1 MTLPMSRP
9 RSLRTRLTDSTIR
22 VFERTIP
29 DPFVLAVF
37 LTFVIALGA
46 LIWGPQAS
54 AATILSG
61 WYKGFFNIFTFALQI
76 TLVLVLGH
84 ALAHAPIVQRFFTR
98 LISLARTPAQAG
110 ALIFVSVAVT
120 SFFNWGFGLVMSALL
135 AREIAKRM
143 HVDFAWIVAAGF
155 SGWVVWAGGLSS
167 SIVLA
172 QSTAGSPMN
181 VVEKVTG
188 QVLSLGD
195 MVFAPFNLVPNL
207 VMLLVIPFVLAA
219 LRPRGD
225 DVIALDITQHPD
237 PVPERKPEGPWTFA
251 QRLEYSWLGSVLMG
265 GGGVAVMVFAY
276 FGQLPFTGVN
286 AVIFVMFTAGI
297 LLHRY
302 PLAYANAVKN
312 AARQSGSMMLQYP
325 LYGGLMGIMEAT
337 GLPGVIANA
346 FVAISNEHTLPFWSY
361 ICSLVV
367 TFLIPSGGGHWAVQG
382 PFVIPAAV
390 TLHASLPG
398 TTMAV
403 AMGEQVSNMLQPF
416 WAAPVVAMAGVGV
429 QRVLGFTFATF
440 LVGAV
445 VYGASLLLLL

>member
-1 MTLPMSRP
+1 MTSHATAP
-9 RSLRTRLTDSTIR
+9 RSLRTRLTDTTIR

-37 LTFVIALGA
+37 LTFLIAVGA
-46 LIWGPQAS
+46 AIWGPQAT
-54 AATILSG
+54 AANIVSG
-61 WYKGFFNIFTFALQI
+61 WYKGFFSIFTFALQI

-84 ALAHAPIVQRFFTR
+84 ALAHAPVIQRLFTR
-98 LISLARTPAQAG
+98 LIRLARTPAQAG

-188 QVLSLGD
+188 QVLGLGG

-207 VMLLVIPFVLAA
+207 VMVLVIPVVLAV

-225 DVIALDITQHPD
+225 SVIALDIAKHPD
-237 PVPERKPEGPWTFA
+237 PILDSVPQGPWTFA
-251 QRLEYSWLGSVLMG
+251 QRLEYSWLGSALMG
-265 GGGVAVMVFAY
+265 AVGVLVMVFAY
-276 FGQLPFTGVN
+276 LGQVPFAGVN
-286 AVIFVMFTAGI
+286 AVILVMFTAGI
-297 LLHRY
+297 VLHRY

-337 GLPGVIANA
+337 GLPGVIAHA
-346 FVAISNEHTLPFWSY
+346 FVAISNAHTLPFWSY
-361 ICSLVV
+361 VCSLVV

>member
-1 MTLPMSRP
+1 MTSHATAP
-9 RSLRTRLTDSTIR
+9 RSLRTRLTDTTIR
-22 VFERTIP
+22 MFERTIP

-37 LTFVIALGA
+37 LTFLIAVGA
-46 LIWGPQAS
+46 AIWGPQAS
-54 AATILSG
+54 AANIVSG
-61 WYKGFFNIFTFALQI
+61 WYKGFFSIFTFALQI

-84 ALAHAPIVQRFFTR
+84 ALAHAPVIQRLFTR
-98 LISLARTPAQAG
+98 LIRLARTPAQAG

-188 QVLSLGD
+188 QVLGLGE

-207 VMLLVIPFVLAA
+207 VMVLVIPVVLAV

-225 DVIALDITQHPD
+225 SVIALDIAKHPD
-237 PVPERKPEGPWTFA
+237 PILDSVPQGPWTFA
-251 QRLEYSWLGSVLMG
+251 QRLEYSWLGSALMG
-265 GGGVAVMVFAY
+265 AVGVLVMVFAY
-276 FGQLPFTGVN
+276 LGQVPFAGVN
-286 AVIFVMFTAGI
+286 AVILVMFTAGI
-297 LLHRY
+297 VLHRY

-337 GLPGVIANA
+337 GLPGVIAHA
-346 FVAISNEHTLPFWSY
+346 FVAISNAHTLPFWSY
-361 ICSLVV
+361 VCSLVV

>member
-1 MTLPMSRP
+1 MTSPATAP
-9 RSLRTRLTDSTIR
+9 RSLRTRLTDTTIR

-37 LTFVIALGA
+37 LTFLIAVGA
-46 LIWGPQAS
+46 AIWGPQAS
-54 AATILSG
+54 AANIVSG
-61 WYKGFFNIFTFALQI
+61 WYKGFFSIFTFALQI

-84 ALAHAPIVQRFFTR
+84 ALAHAPVIQRLFTR
-98 LISLARTPAQAG
+98 LIRLARTPAQSG

-188 QVLSLGD
+188 QVLSLGE

-207 VMLLVIPFVLAA
+207 VMVLVIPVVLAV

-225 DVIALDITQHPD
+225 SVIALDIAKHPD
-237 PVPERKPEGPWTFA
+237 PILDSVPQGPWTFA
-251 QRLEYSWLGSVLMG
+251 QRLEYSWLGSAMMG
-265 GGGVAVMVFAY
+265 AVGLLVMVFAY
-276 FGQLPFTGVN
+276 LGQVPFAGVN
-286 AVIFVMFTAGI
+286 AVILVMFTAGI
-297 LLHRY
+297 VLHRY

-337 GLPGVIANA
+337 GLPGVIAHA
-346 FVAISNEHTLPFWSY
+346 FVAISNAHTLPFWSY
-361 ICSLVV
+361 VCSLVV

-440 LVGAV
+440 LVGAI